1 MYYIVHLCMSKQ
13 DNNKTEMI
21 TIRIDRGTKEK
32 LQVMADNDRRSLSDY
47 IRVQLEKIVELSKK
61 GK

>member
-1 MYYIVHLCMSKQ
+1 MSKQ

-21 TIRIDRGTKEK
+21 NIRIDKSTKQK
-32 LQVMADNDRRSLSDY
+32 LQVLADNDRRSLSDY
-47 IRVQLEKIVELSKK
+47 VRIQLEKLVETTKK